1 MTEKKPEETT
11 IDEGLAK
18 LHEASEQLTEQQL
31 DALAQ
36 AAKNAAQE
44 SRREAQPTTPPKTGL
59 NVSLGPARFS
69 GIVAPV
75 RSSAGVL
82 QRQ

>member
-1 MTEKKPEETT
+1 MTDKKPEDTT

-36 AAKNAAQE
+36 AAQEAAQDN
-44 SRREAQPTTPPKTGL
+44 RREAQP
-59 NVSLGPARFS
+59 
-69 GIVAPV
+69 APV
-75 RSSAGVL
+75 AKKKPH
-82 QRQ
+82 

>member
-1 MTEKKPEETT
+1 MTDKKPEDTT

-36 AAKNAAQE
+36 AAQEAAQD
-44 SRREAQPTTPPKTGL
+44 SRREAQP
-59 NVSLGPARFS
+59 
-69 GIVAPV
+69 APV
-75 RSSAGVL
+75 AKKKPL
-82 QRQ
+82 